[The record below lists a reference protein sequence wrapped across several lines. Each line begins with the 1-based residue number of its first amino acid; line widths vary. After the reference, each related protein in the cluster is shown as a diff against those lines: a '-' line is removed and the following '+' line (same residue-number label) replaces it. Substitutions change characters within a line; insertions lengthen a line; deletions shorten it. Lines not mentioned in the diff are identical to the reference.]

1 VGRRGVGRGPRP
13 DLRVQRP
20 VGLSTFQGSHFSN
33 YAALAAGSCL
43 AALPVV
49 LVYLFAQR
57 SFISGLFAGSLV
69 E

>member
-1 VGRRGVGRGPRP
+1 MVSNQSLFTVT
-13 DLRVQRP
+13 
-20 VGLSTFQGSHFSN
+20 VGLSTFQGAHFN
-33 YAALAAGSCL
+33 NFAALAAGSCL

-57 SFISGLFAGSLV
+57 RFIVGLFAGSVV